1 MQGIFG
7 NAPALVGCFGLS
19 GSRFPNAL
27 HGEFSSFRRNVV
39 EFVTSV
45 RHICLAAWLGDAG

>member
-27 HGEFSSFRRNVV
+27 HGELSLFRRNVV

-45 RHICLAAWLGDAG
+45 RHICLPA